1 MRLFAILTAAL
12 ALFAAPALAQDKAA
26 VREAEPRIAV
36 MTAFPPEIGALSAK
50 MRDRQDTVLNGV
62 TFTTG
67 VLSGKRVVLFMSG
80 VSMVNAAM
88 NTQLLLD
95 RFNIGRIVFSG
106 VAGGVDPTL
115 DVGDV
120 VVAERWGQY
129 LESAMARQTS
139 AGFERPARLVR
150 GETFPNFG
158 MIFPNGVAIARGAA
172 EPEARFWF
180 EADPAM
186 LAIARQVA
194 ARTTLQR
201 CHLDLCLLKDPKVV
215 VGGNGVSGAA
225 FVDNKELR
233 EWAYGAFQAR
243 VLDMETAA
251 VGHVAYA
258 NGVPFIAFRSL
269 SDLAGGDPGQN
280 QARAFYPLAS
290 ENSAAVVLAFLEAL
304 PGERLPSK

>member
-1 MRLFAILTAAL
+1 MRRFAVVLFSLLSL
-12 ALFAAPALAQDKAA
+12 AWGQAA
-26 VREAEPRIAV
+26 VAQVKDPTPRIAV
-36 MTAFPPEIGALSAK
+36 MTAFPPEIVTLSAT
-50 MRDRQDTVLNGV
+50 MQDRRDTIINGV
-62 TFTTG
+62 TFRTG
-67 VLSGKRVVLFMSG
+67 TLSGKPVVLFMSG

-95 RFNIGRIVFSG
+95 RFTVPKIVFSG
-106 VAGGVDPTL
+106 VAGGVDPGL

-120 VVAERWGQY
+120 IVAERWGQY
-129 LESAMARQTS
+129 LESAMARETPT
-139 AGFERPARLVR
+139 GFEPPDRPY
-150 GETFPNFG
+150 GGPTFANFG
-158 MIFPNGVAIARGAA
+158 MIFPNAVSIARGTAPD
-172 EPEARFWF
+172 ERRFWF

-186 LAIARQVA
+186 LQIARTVA
-194 ARTTLQR
+194 AQTKLAR
-201 CHLDLCLLKDPKVV
+201 CHDNLCLLKDPKVV

-225 FVDNKELR
+225 FVDNAKLR
-233 EWAYGAFQAR
+233 EWAYATFQAR

-290 ENSAAVVLAFLEAL
+290 ENSAAVVLAFLKAL
-304 PGERLPSK
+304 PQP

>member
-1 MRLFAILTAAL
+1 MRLLATLAAAV
-12 ALFAAPALAQDKAA
+12 ALLAAPALAEP
-26 VREAEPRIAV
+26 REEAPRIAV
-36 MTAFPPEIGALSAK
+36 MTAFPPEIAALSAK
-50 MRDRQDTVLNGV
+50 MQDRRETVINGV
-62 TFTTG
+62 AFTTG
-67 VLSGKRVVLFMSG
+67 VLGKKRVVLFMSG

-95 RFNIGRIVFSG
+95 RFKIDRIVFSG
-106 VAGGVDPTL
+106 VAGGVDPSL

-120 VVAERWGQY
+120 VVAQRWGQY
-129 LESAMARQTS
+129 LESAMARETPT
-139 AGFERPARLVR
+139 GFEPPGRLVR

-158 MIFPNGVAIARGAA
+158 MIFPNGVAIARGAG
-172 EPEARFWF
+172 EPESRFWF

-186 LAIARQVA
+186 LAVARRVA
-194 ARTTLQR
+194 EKTKLQR
-201 CHLDLCLLKDPKVV
+201 CHLDLCLLKDPRVV
-215 VGGNGVSGAA
+215 VGGNGVSGPA
-225 FVDNKELR
+225 FVDNKALR
-233 EWAYGAFQAR
+233 EWAFSSFQAR

-304 PGERLPSK
+304 P

>member
-1 MRLFAILTAAL
+1 MRLLALLTAAL
-12 ALFAAPALAQDKAA
+12 ALLTSPVAARAQTDG
-26 VREAEPRIAV
+26 REPTARIAV
-36 MTAFPPEIGALSAK
+36 MTAFPPEIAALSARMGDK
-50 MRDRQDTVLNGV
+50 RERIVNGV
-62 TFTTG
+62 VFTTG
-67 VLSGKRVVLFMSG
+67 TLAGKQVVLFMSG

-95 RFNIGRIVFSG
+95 RFTVDRIVFSG
-106 VAGGVDPTL
+106 VAGGVDPSL

-129 LESAMARQTS
+129 LEAAMARRTPD
-139 AGFERPARLVR
+139 GFEPPNRLVR

-158 MIFPNGVAIARGAA
+158 MIFPNGVAIARGAGEA
-172 EPEARFWF
+172 ESRFWF

-186 LAIARQVA
+186 LRIARQVA
-194 ARTTLQR
+194 AKTTLQR

-233 EWAYGAFQAR
+233 EWAHGAFQAR

-290 ENSAAVVLAFLEAL
+290 ENSAAVVLAFLAAL
-304 PGERLPSK
+304 P